1 MKGLKI
7 TNIVLLSLL
16 AVAQFFAIYFI
27 VPVFQLVVNKES
39 AAGFAIL
46 ALLPMFLLFT
56 AAVFVLS
63 IILSATTKKLKNL
76 IISNG
81 QSPNFFIKMS
91 GWIGWIFLLINIVS
105 FVLLYIV

>member
-27 VPVFQLVVNKES
+27 VPVFQIIVNKET
-39 AAGFAIL
+39 AAGLAIL
-46 ALLPMFLLFT
+46 ALLPMFLIFV
-56 AAVFVLS
+56 AVVFVLS

-76 IISNG
+76 IISNE

-91 GWIGWIFLLINIVS
+91 GWIGWIFLLIDICLFIS
-105 FVLLYIV
+105 LYMF